1 MAKSKQ
7 QKESEIKELREVF
20 SKQQAMYFVDYKGL
34 KSHEITGFKKDL
46 KSKKANLVVTKKT
59 LAKIL
64 FKENGIDFDPKKL
77 EGQVGI
83 VFAFGEQFAP
93 AKTVIELSRI
103 NKNVKMLGGCVAED
117 GKFNVL
123 SAEQAIAYAS
133 IPSREE
139 LYAKLA
145 YVLNDTAASFA
156 RVLNAVKE
164 KMEASVSAP
173 VSPVADSGETVSA

>member
-34 KSHEITGFKKDL
+34 KSHELTGFKKDL
-46 KSKKANLVVTKKT
+46 KSKKSNLVVTKKT
-59 LAKIL
+59 LARIL

-93 AKTVIELSRI
+93 AKTIVELSKT
-103 NKNVKMLGGCVAED
+103 NKNLKMLGGCVAED

-123 SAEQAIAYAS
+123 SVEQAIAYAS

-156 RVLNAVKE
+156 RVINAVKE
-164 KMEASVSAP
+164 KMEANPA
-173 VSPVADSGETVSA
+173 